1 MTKRYTP
8 GPPDDEKRRAIR
20 RSEADLVSAWDN
32 YAAAIDAAKGGDQT
46 RLLNLLRGHR
56 PLEDADRT
64 RLADYIATFPG
75 GQGLLRAPPLG
86 EQDFDILA
94 HFIVAMNRGRGRYRD
109 EDVRAVARTAEAL
122 KTLARGVAEALKPHL
137 PRLGQRMRDLDL
149 DLDLEP
155 ENEEYKT
162 VEATTN
168 LAQDPD
174 DAAIDRAIELEIGQ
188 LPDDEREV
196 LRDKIRSRLNRPLAR
211 RY

>member
-46 RLLNLLRGHR
+46 RLVNLLRGHR
-56 PLEDADRT
+56 PLEADRT
-64 RLADYIATFPG
+64 MLADYIATFPG

-86 EQDFDILA
+86 EQDFDLLA

-122 KTLARGVAEALKPHL
+122 KPLARGVAETLKPHL
-137 PRLGQRMRDLDL
+137 PRLGQKMR

-155 ENEEYKT
+155 ENEKYKAL
-162 VEATTN
+162 EAAAN

-174 DAAIDRAIELEIGQ
+174 GAAIDRAIELEIGQ

-196 LRDKIRSRLNRPLAR
+196 LRDKVRSRLNRPLVR

>member
-1 MTKRYTP
+1 MTKRYAP

-46 RLLNLLRGHR
+46 RLVNLLRGHR
-56 PLEDADRT
+56 PLEADRT
-64 RLADYIATFPG
+64 MLADYIATFPG

-86 EQDFDILA
+86 EQDFDLLA

-122 KTLARGVAEALKPHL
+122 KPLARGVAGALKPQL
-137 PRLGQRMRDLDL
+137 PRLGRKMR

-155 ENEEYKT
+155 ENEEYKAL
-162 VEATTN
+162 EAKAN

-174 DAAIDRAIELEIGQ
+174 GAAIDRAIELEIGQ

-196 LRDKIRSRLNRPLAR
+196 LRDKVRSRLNRPLAR

>member
-46 RLLNLLRGHR
+46 RLVNLLRGHR
-56 PLEDADRT
+56 PLEADRT
-64 RLADYIATFPG
+64 MLADYIATFPG
-75 GQGLLRAPPLG
+75 GQGLLRAPPLA
-86 EQDFDILA
+86 EQDFDLLA
-94 HFIVAMNRGRGRYRD
+94 HFIVAMNRGQGRYRD

-122 KTLARGVAEALKPHL
+122 KPLARGVAERLKPQL
-137 PRLGQRMRDLDL
+137 PRLGQKMR

-155 ENEEYKT
+155 ENEEYKAL
-162 VEATTN
+162 EATAN

-174 DAAIDRAIELEIGQ
+174 GAAIDRAIELEIGQ

-196 LRDKIRSRLNRPLAR
+196 LRDKVRSRLNRPLAR

>member
-1 MTKRYTP
+1 MIKRYTP

-32 YAAAIDAAKGGDQT
+32 YPAAIDAAKGGDQT
-46 RLLNLLRGHR
+46 RLLNLLRGHQ

-64 RLADYIATFPG
+64 MLADYIEAFPG

-86 EQDFDILA
+86 EQDFDLLE

-109 EDVRAVARTAEAL
+109 EEVRAVARTADAL
-122 KTLARGVAEALKPHL
+122 KPLARGVAEALKPHMR
-137 PRLGQRMRDLDL
+137 RLGQKMR

-155 ENEEYKT
+155 ENEEYKAL
-162 VEATTN
+162 EATAN

-174 DAAIDRAIELEIGQ
+174 DAAIDRAIELEIGR
-188 LPDDEREV
+188 LPDDAREV

>member
-46 RLLNLLRGHR
+46 RLVNLLRGHR
-56 PLEDADRT
+56 PLEADRT
-64 RLADYIATFPG
+64 MLADYIATFPG

-86 EQDFDILA
+86 EQDFDLLA

-122 KTLARGVAEALKPHL
+122 KPLARGVAETLKPQL
-137 PRLGQRMRDLDL
+137 PRLGQKMR

-155 ENEEYKT
+155 ENEEYKAL
-162 VEATTN
+162 EATAN

-174 DAAIDRAIELEIGQ
+174 GAAIDRAIELEIGQ

-196 LRDKIRSRLNRPLAR
+196 LRDKVRSRLNRPLVR

>member
-8 GPPDDEKRRAIR
+8 GPSDDEKRRAIR

-46 RLLNLLRGHR
+46 RLVNLLRGHR
-56 PLEDADRT
+56 PLEADRT
-64 RLADYIATFPG
+64 MLADYIATFPG

-86 EQDFDILA
+86 EQDFDLLA

-122 KTLARGVAEALKPHL
+122 KPLARGVAERLKPHL
-137 PRLGQRMRDLDL
+137 PRLGQKMR

-155 ENEEYKT
+155 ENEEYKAL
-162 VEATTN
+162 EATAN

-174 DAAIDRAIELEIGQ
+174 GAAIDRAIELEIGQ

-196 LRDKIRSRLNRPLAR
+196 LRDKVRSRLNRPLAR

>member
-8 GPPDDEKRRAIR
+8 EPPDDEKRRAIR

-46 RLLNLLRGHR
+46 RLVNLLRGHR

-64 RLADYIATFPG
+64 MLADYIATFPG

-86 EQDFDILA
+86 EQDFDLLA

-122 KTLARGVAEALKPHL
+122 KPLARGVAQALKPHL
-137 PRLGQRMRDLDL
+137 SRLGQKMR

-155 ENEEYKT
+155 ENEKYKAL
-162 VEATTN
+162 EATAN

-174 DAAIDRAIELEIGQ
+174 GAAIDRAIELEIGQ

-196 LRDKIRSRLNRPLAR
+196 LRDKVRSRLNRPLVR

>member
-20 RSEADLVSAWDN
+20 RSEADLASAWDN
-32 YAAAIDAAKGGDQT
+32 YAGAIDAAKGGDQT
-46 RLLNLLRGHR
+46 RLVNLLRGQR

-64 RLADYIATFPG
+64 MLADYIATFPG
-75 GQGLLRAPPLG
+75 GQGLLRAPPLA
-86 EQDFDILA
+86 EQDFDLLA

-122 KTLARGVAEALKPHL
+122 KPLARGVAETLKPQL
-137 PRLGQRMRDLDL
+137 PRLGQKMR

-155 ENEEYKT
+155 ENEKYKAL
-162 VEATTN
+162 EATAN

-174 DAAIDRAIELEIGQ
+174 GAAIDRAIELEIGQ
-188 LPDDEREV
+188 LSDDEREV
-196 LRDKIRSRLNRPLAR
+196 LRDKVRSRLNRPLAR

>member
-46 RLLNLLRGHR
+46 RLVNLLRGHR
-56 PLEDADRT
+56 PLEADRT
-64 RLADYIATFPG
+64 MLADYIATFPG

-86 EQDFDILA
+86 EQDFDLLA

-122 KTLARGVAEALKPHL
+122 KPLARGVAEALKPHL
-137 PRLGQRMRDLDL
+137 PRLGQKMRDL

-155 ENEEYKT
+155 ENEEYKAL
-162 VEATTN
+162 EATAN

-174 DAAIDRAIELEIGQ
+174 GAAIDRAIELEIGQ

-196 LRDKIRSRLNRPLAR
+196 LRDKVRSRLNRPLAR

>member
-46 RLLNLLRGHR
+46 RLVNLLRGHR
-56 PLEDADRT
+56 PLEADRT
-64 RLADYIATFPG
+64 MLADYIATFPV

-86 EQDFDILA
+86 EQDFDLLA
-94 HFIVAMNRGRGRYRD
+94 HFIVAMNQGQGRYRD

-122 KTLARGVAEALKPHL
+122 KPLARGVAGALKPQL
-137 PRLGQRMRDLDL
+137 PRLGRKMR

-155 ENEEYKT
+155 ENEEYKAL
-162 VEATTN
+162 EATAN

-174 DAAIDRAIELEIGQ
+174 GAAIDRAIELEIGQ

-196 LRDKIRSRLNRPLAR
+196 VRDKVRSRLNRPLAR

>member
-1 MTKRYTP
+1 MTKRYIP
-8 GPPDDEKRRAIR
+8 EPPDDEKRRAIR

-46 RLLNLLRGHR
+46 RLVNLLRGHR
-56 PLEDADRT
+56 PLEADRT
-64 RLADYIATFPG
+64 MLADYIATFPG

-86 EQDFDILA
+86 EQDFDLLA

-122 KTLARGVAEALKPHL
+122 KPLARGVAEALKPHL
-137 PRLGQRMRDLDL
+137 TRLGQKMR

-155 ENEEYKT
+155 ENEEYKAL
-162 VEATTN
+162 EATAN

-174 DAAIDRAIELEIGQ
+174 GAAIDRAIELEIGQ

-196 LRDKIRSRLNRPLAR
+196 LRDKVRSRLNRPLAR

>member
-46 RLLNLLRGHR
+46 RLVNLLRGHR
-56 PLEDADRT
+56 PLEADRT
-64 RLADYIATFPG
+64 MLADYIATFPG
-75 GQGLLRAPPLG
+75 GQGLLRAPPLD
-86 EQDFDILA
+86 EQDFDLLA

-122 KTLARGVAEALKPHL
+122 KPLARGVAERLKPQL
-137 PRLGQRMRDLDL
+137 PRLGQKMR

-155 ENEEYKT
+155 ENEEYKAL
-162 VEATTN
+162 EATAN

-174 DAAIDRAIELEIGQ
+174 GAAIDRAIELEIGQ

-196 LRDKIRSRLNRPLAR
+196 LRDKVRSRLNRPLAR

>member
-8 GPPDDEKRRAIR
+8 GPPDDEKRLAIR

-46 RLLNLLRGHR
+46 RLVNLLRGHR
-56 PLEDADRT
+56 PLEADRT
-64 RLADYIATFPG
+64 MLADYIATFPG

-86 EQDFDILA
+86 EQDFDLLA
-94 HFIVAMNRGRGRYRD
+94 HFIVAMNRGQGRYRD

-122 KTLARGVAEALKPHL
+122 KPLARGVAGALKPQL
-137 PRLGQRMRDLDL
+137 PRLGRKMR

-155 ENEEYKT
+155 ENEEYKAL
-162 VEATTN
+162 EATAN

-174 DAAIDRAIELEIGQ
+174 GAAIDRAIELEIGQ

-196 LRDKIRSRLNRPLAR
+196 LRDKVRSRLNRPLAR

>member
-1 MTKRYTP
+1 MIKRYTP

-46 RLLNLLRGHR
+46 RLVNLLRGHR
-56 PLEDADRT
+56 PLEADRT
-64 RLADYIATFPG
+64 MLADYIATFPG

-86 EQDFDILA
+86 EQDFDLLA
-94 HFIVAMNRGRGRYRD
+94 HFIVAMNRGQGRYRD

-122 KTLARGVAEALKPHL
+122 KPLARGVAERLKPQL
-137 PRLGQRMRDLDL
+137 PRLGQKMR

-155 ENEEYKT
+155 ENEEYKAL
-162 VEATTN
+162 EATAN

-174 DAAIDRAIELEIGQ
+174 GAAIDRAIELEIGQ

-196 LRDKIRSRLNRPLAR
+196 LRDKVRSRLNRPLAR

>member
-46 RLLNLLRGHR
+46 RLVNLLRGHR
-56 PLEDADRT
+56 PLEADRT
-64 RLADYIATFPG
+64 MLADYIATFPG

-86 EQDFDILA
+86 EQDFDLLA

-122 KTLARGVAEALKPHL
+122 KPLARGVAQALKPHL
-137 PRLGQRMRDLDL
+137 SRLGQKMR

-155 ENEEYKT
+155 ENEEYKAL
-162 VEATTN
+162 EATAN

-174 DAAIDRAIELEIGQ
+174 GAAIDRAIELEIGQ

-196 LRDKIRSRLNRPLAR
+196 LRDKVRSRLNRPLAR

>member
-32 YAAAIDAAKGGDQT
+32 YAAAIDAAKGGHQT
-46 RLLNLLRGHR
+46 RLVNLLRGHR

-64 RLADYIATFPG
+64 MLADYIATFPG
-75 GQGLLRAPPLG
+75 GPFGV
-86 EQDFDILA
+86 QDFDSLA
-94 HFIVAMNRGRGRYRD
+94 HFIVAMNRGRGRCRD

-122 KTLARGVAEALKPHL
+122 KPLARGVAETLKPQL
-137 PRLGQRMRDLDL
+137 PRLGQKMR

-155 ENEEYKT
+155 ENEEYKAL
-162 VEATTN
+162 EATAN

-174 DAAIDRAIELEIGQ
+174 GAAIDRAIELEIGQ
-188 LPDDEREV
+188 VPDDEREV
-196 LRDKIRSRLNRPLAR
+196 LRDKVRSRLNRPLAR

>member
-46 RLLNLLRGHR
+46 RLVNLLRGHR
-56 PLEDADRT
+56 PLEADRT
-64 RLADYIATFPG
+64 MLADYIATFPG

-86 EQDFDILA
+86 EQDFDLLA
-94 HFIVAMNRGRGRYRD
+94 HFIVAMNRGQGRYRD

-122 KTLARGVAEALKPHL
+122 KPLARGVAERLKPQL
-137 PRLGQRMRDLDL
+137 PRLGQKMR

-155 ENEEYKT
+155 ENEEYKAL
-162 VEATTN
+162 EATAN

-174 DAAIDRAIELEIGQ
+174 GAAIDRAIELEIGQ

-196 LRDKIRSRLNRPLAR
+196 LRDKVRSRLNRPLAR

>member
-46 RLLNLLRGHR
+46 RLVNLLRGHR
-56 PLEDADRT
+56 PLEADRT
-64 RLADYIATFPG
+64 MLADYIATFPG

-86 EQDFDILA
+86 EQDFDLLA

-122 KTLARGVAEALKPHL
+122 KPLARGVAETLKPQL
-137 PRLGQRMRDLDL
+137 PRLGQKMR

-155 ENEEYKT
+155 ENEEYKAL
-162 VEATTN
+162 EATAN

-174 DAAIDRAIELEIGQ
+174 GAAIDRAIELEIGQ

-196 LRDKIRSRLNRPLAR
+196 LRDKVRSRLNRPLAR

>member
-46 RLLNLLRGHR
+46 RLVNLLRGHR
-56 PLEDADRT
+56 PLEADRT
-64 RLADYIATFPG
+64 MLADYIATFPG

-86 EQDFDILA
+86 EQDFDVLA
-94 HFIVAMNRGRGRYRD
+94 HFIVAMNRGRGRCRD

-122 KTLARGVAEALKPHL
+122 KPLARGVAETLKPHL
-137 PRLGQRMRDLDL
+137 PRLGQKMR

-155 ENEEYKT
+155 ENEKYKAL
-162 VEATTN
+162 EATAN

-174 DAAIDRAIELEIGQ
+174 GAAIDRAIELEIGQ

-196 LRDKIRSRLNRPLAR
+196 LRDRVRSRLNRPLAR

>member
-32 YAAAIDAAKGGDQT
+32 YAAAIDAAKGGDPT
-46 RLLNLLRGHR
+46 RLVNLLRGHR
-56 PLEDADRT
+56 PLEADRT
-64 RLADYIATFPG
+64 MVAGYIARFPG
-75 GQGLLRAPPLG
+75 GQGLLQAPPLD
-86 EQDFDILA
+86 EQDFDLLA

-122 KTLARGVAEALKPHL
+122 KPLARGVAGALKPQL
-137 PRLGQRMRDLDL
+137 PRLGRKMR

-155 ENEEYKT
+155 ENEEYKAL
-162 VEATTN
+162 EAKAN

-174 DAAIDRAIELEIGQ
+174 GAAIDRAIELEIGQ

-196 LRDKIRSRLNRPLAR
+196 LRDKVRSRLNRPLAR

>member
-8 GPPDDEKRRAIR
+8 GPPDDKKRRAIR

-46 RLLNLLRGHR
+46 RLVNLLRGHR

-64 RLADYIATFPG
+64 MLAGYIATFPG
-75 GQGLLRAPPLG
+75 GQGLLRALPLG
-86 EQDFDILA
+86 EQDFDFLE

-122 KTLARGVAEALKPHL
+122 KPWARGVAEALKPHL
-137 PRLGQRMRDLDL
+137 PRLGQKMR

-162 VEATTN
+162 LEATTN

-174 DAAIDRAIELEIGQ
+174 DVRQHEHREHPPGEVPHDRPDRAPVG
-188 LPDDEREV
+188 
-196 LRDKIRSRLNRPLAR
+196 RSTR
-211 RY
+211 R

>member
-8 GPPDDEKRRAIR
+8 GPPDHEKRRAIR

-46 RLLNLLRGHR
+46 RLVNLLRGHR
-56 PLEDADRT
+56 PLEADRT
-64 RLADYIATFPG
+64 MLADYIATFPG

-86 EQDFDILA
+86 EQDFDLLA
-94 HFIVAMNRGRGRYRD
+94 HFIVAMNRGQGRYRD

-122 KTLARGVAEALKPHL
+122 KPLARGVAERLKPQL
-137 PRLGQRMRDLDL
+137 PRLGQKMR

-155 ENEEYKT
+155 ENEEYKAL
-162 VEATTN
+162 EATAN

-174 DAAIDRAIELEIGQ
+174 GAAIDRAIELEIGQ

-196 LRDKIRSRLNRPLAR
+196 LRDKVRSRLNRPLAR

>member
-46 RLLNLLRGHR
+46 RLVNLLRGHR
-56 PLEDADRT
+56 PLEADRT
-64 RLADYIATFPG
+64 MLADYIATFPG

-86 EQDFDILA
+86 EQDFDLLA
-94 HFIVAMNRGRGRYRD
+94 HFIVAMNRGQGRYRD

-122 KTLARGVAEALKPHL
+122 KPLARGVAGALKPQL
-137 PRLGQRMRDLDL
+137 PRLGRKMR

-155 ENEEYKT
+155 ENEEYKAL
-162 VEATTN
+162 EAKAN

-174 DAAIDRAIELEIGQ
+174 GAAIDRAIELEIGQ

-196 LRDKIRSRLNRPLAR
+196 LRDKVRSRLNRPLAR

>member
-8 GPPDDEKRRAIR
+8 GPPDHEKRRAIR

-46 RLLNLLRGHR
+46 RLVNLLRGHR
-56 PLEDADRT
+56 PLEADRT
-64 RLADYIATFPG
+64 MLADYIATFPG

-86 EQDFDILA
+86 EQDFDLLA
-94 HFIVAMNRGRGRYRD
+94 HFIVAMNRGQGRYRD

-122 KTLARGVAEALKPHL
+122 KPLARGVAERLKPQL
-137 PRLGQRMRDLDL
+137 PRLGQKMR

-155 ENEEYKT
+155 ENEEYKAL
-162 VEATTN
+162 EATAN
-168 LAQDPD
+168 LAQDPVG
-174 DAAIDRAIELEIGQ
+174 AAIDRAIELEIGQ

-196 LRDKIRSRLNRPLAR
+196 LRDKVRSRLNRPLAR

>member
-8 GPPDDEKRRAIR
+8 EPPDDEKRRAIR

-32 YAAAIDAAKGGDQT
+32 YPAAIDAAKGRDQT
-46 RLLNLLRGHR
+46 RLVNLLRAHR

-64 RLADYIATFPG
+64 MLADYIATFPG

-86 EQDFDILA
+86 EQDFDLLA
-94 HFIVAMNRGRGRYRD
+94 QFIVAVNRGRGRYRD
-109 EDVRAVARTAEAL
+109 EDLRAVARTAEAL
-122 KTLARGVAEALKPHL
+122 KPLARGVAQALKPHL
-137 PRLGQRMRDLDL
+137 SRLGQKMR

-155 ENEEYKT
+155 ENEKYKAL
-162 VEATTN
+162 EATAN

-174 DAAIDRAIELEIGQ
+174 GAAIDRAIELEIGQ
-188 LPDDEREV
+188 LPDDKREA
-196 LRDKIRSRLNRPLAR
+196 LRDKVRSRLNRPLAR

>member
-46 RLLNLLRGHR
+46 RLVNLLRGHR
-56 PLEDADRT
+56 PLEADRT
-64 RLADYIATFPG
+64 MLADYIATFPG

-86 EQDFDILA
+86 EQDFDLLA

-122 KTLARGVAEALKPHL
+122 KPLARGVAETLKPHL
-137 PRLGQRMRDLDL
+137 PRLGQKMR

-155 ENEEYKT
+155 ENEKYKAL
-162 VEATTN
+162 EATAN

-174 DAAIDRAIELEIGQ
+174 GAAIDRAIELEIGQ